1 MLAANYNNRII
12 IIIIVIVNF
21 VNHLDIAMDEDKL
34 AELKNY

>member
-1 MLAANYNNRII
+1 MLAANYNNR